1 MKRHGFTLIELLV
14 VIAIIAIL
22 AAILF
27 PVFAKAR
34 EKARQ
39 SSCLS
44 NTKQLGL
51 AAVQYTSDYDGY
63 FMRAWYYSN
72 GVGAGYVWAD
82 VITPYIKNDQ
92 LFACPSRSTTPNK
105 ITSSYTGGPVWNS
118 PNMAYAANLAYWGG
132 RAGSGSGPVVFPPYY
147 HADSDVDDPAS
158 TITMMDYRGSF
169 ESPGQF
175 DVAGALNSD
184 DPTIQRHNDGMLFA
198 FYDGHSKWLKRS
210 QAIETHTVSAVEV
223 KYLFTSQAD

>member
-1 MKRHGFTLIELLV
+1 MRRRGFTLIELLV

-51 AAVQYTSDYDGY
+51 AAVQYTSDYDGT

-72 GVGAGYVWAD
+72 GTGAGYVWAD
-82 VITPYIKNDQ
+82 AIVPYIKNDQ
-92 LFACPSRSTTPNK
+92 LFDCPSTSVKPNK
-105 ITSSYTGGPVWNS
+105 VTSAYTGAPVWNS
-118 PNMAYAANLAYWGG
+118 PNMDYAANLAYWGG
-132 RAGSGSGPVVFPPYY
+132 RAGSAAGPVANPPFYM
-147 HADSDVDDPAS
+147 SDGDVKSAAE
-158 TITMMDYRGSF
+158 TITIMDYRASF
-169 ESPGQF
+169 EAAGQF
-175 DVAGALNSD
+175 DIAGTLNTFD
-184 DPTIQRHNDGMLFA
+184 DRIQRHNDGMLLA
-198 FYDGHSKWLKRS
+198 FYDGHSKWMTLT
-210 QAIETHTVSAVEV
+210 QATQTHPVSGVDV
-223 KYLFTSQAD
+223 KYLFSIQAD